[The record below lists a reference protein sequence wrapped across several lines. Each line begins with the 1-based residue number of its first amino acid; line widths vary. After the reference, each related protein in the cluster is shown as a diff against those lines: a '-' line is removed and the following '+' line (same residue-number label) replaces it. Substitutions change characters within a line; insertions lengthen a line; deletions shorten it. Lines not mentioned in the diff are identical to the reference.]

1 MGHEHVMAV
10 IFVQFLHDDRAA
22 TAIEYALIAGLVVLA
37 IVASIELLSQSLS
50 DMYLYVSTKVLATM
64 GSGG

>member
-1 MGHEHVMAV
+1 MSV

-37 IVASIELLSQSLS
+37 MVTSFELLNQRIS
-50 DMYLYVSTKVLATM
+50 DMYFYVSTNVLGAM

>member
-1 MGHEHVMAV
+1 MSV

-37 IVASIELLSQSLS
+37 LVGSLQSFNQSLS
-50 DMYLYVSTKVLATM
+50 DMFIYVSTNVLGSM

>member
-1 MGHEHVMAV
+1 MSV
-10 IFVQFLHDDRAA
+10 IFVKFLHDDRAA

-37 IVASIELLSQSLS
+37 IVASIQLLSESLS
-50 DMYLYVSTKVLATM
+50 DLYFYVSTNVLASM

>member
-1 MGHEHVMAV
+1 MYHEQVMSV
-10 IFVQFLHDDRAA
+10 IFVQFLHDVRAA

-37 IVASIELLSQSLS
+37 IVSSIGLLSQSLS
-50 DMYLYVSTKVLATM
+50 DMYLYVSTKVLASM

>member
-1 MGHEHVMAV
+1 MSV

-37 IVASIELLSQSLS
+37 MVTSLELLNQRIS
-50 DMYLYVSTKVLATM
+50 DMYFYVSTNVLGAM

>member
-1 MGHEHVMAV
+1 MSV

-37 IVASIELLSQSLS
+37 MVASLELLNQSMR
-50 DMYLYVSTKVLATM
+50 DMYFYVSTNVLGAM

>member
-1 MGHEHVMAV
+1 MSV

-37 IVASIELLSQSLS
+37 MVTSFELLNQRIS
-50 DMYLYVSTKVLATM
+50 DMYFYVSTSVLGAM

>member
-1 MGHEHVMAV
+1 MSKAMSL
-10 IFVQFLHDDRAA
+10 ILLQFLRDDRAA

-37 IVASIELLSQSLS
+37 IVSSIGLLSQSLS
-50 DMYLYVSTKVLATM
+50 DLYLYVSTNVLASM